1 MNLFFVEETEVS
13 NFGDLVKRLRKEKG
27 LTLEAVAKKIGSHK
41 GYVSGIENDKVNP
54 PSVKIIRKFARMFAQ
69 DERTLVRIAWA
80 DKAPD
85 IIREDAQRMVALAE
99 NEGAS
104 AVDLT
109 RVPLLNSASTG
120 YASELNPDGR
130 PRPAVEA
137 SLIIPRTRAS
147 VEFAATICDDS
158 MEQQGG
164 TTFSRGDIVLLSRE
178 EKIRN
183 GSVVYILFSMRQ
195 KRQALVRQ
203 VMLEQGEH
211 IVLQPLNKE
220 YPLEFLTQDDVDAV
234 YRVVG
239 RIEMFE
245 RATADVNA

>member
-1 MNLFFVEETEVS
+1 VS
-13 NFGDLVKRLRKEKG
+13 NFGDLVKRLRKERS

-54 PSVKIIRKFARMFAQ
+54 PSVKIIKKFAKLFNQ

-80 DKAPD
+80 DKAPA
-85 IIREDAQRMVALAE
+85 IIREDAQRVMALAE
-99 NEGAS
+99 SEGAS
-104 AVDLT
+104 PVDLT
-109 RVPLLNSASTG
+109 HVPLLNTVVTG
-120 YASELNPDGR
+120 YSSELGADGR
-130 PRPAVEA
+130 VKPAA
-137 SLIIPRTRAS
+137 S
-147 VEFAATICDDS
+147 ATLALPKSRVPLACAVTMCDDS

-164 TTFSRGDIVLLSRE
+164 SGFSRGDVVLLTKE

-183 GSVVYILFSMRQ
+183 GSMVYIVFSLRQ

-203 VMLEQGEH
+203 VMLEQGDH

-220 YPLEFLTQDDVDAV
+220 FPLEFLTHDDVDAV

-239 RIEMFE
+239 RVEMFE
-245 RATADVNA
+245 SSGVDMKV